1 MCNIAI
7 ITNSI
12 SNLHGCKNNEKNV
25 HKNVGGFVLKAV
37 KVTVQTFQWSED
49 AVLKLWLPSH

>member
-37 KVTVQTFQWSED
+37 KVTVQTFQ
-49 AVLKLWLPSH
+49 